1 MEKEITIIY
10 HLDQQDM
17 HQENILEVMYTSNI
31 KFKYI
36 ETIKGN

>member
-17 HQENILEVMYTSNI
+17 HQENILEEMYISKTNI
-31 KFKYI
+31 KNI
-36 ETIKGN
+36 ETIK